1 MRKPKEGPANNRVN
15 LRLTDDEL
23 NHVLAKKGKKT
34 KAKYIRDL
42 ALPDYKKAYLL
53 IDENETP
60 VAVFRLKRNAKEAA
74 KVYSNHSVVKAIY
87 E

>member
-42 ALPDYKKAYLL
+42 ALPDYKKAYLV
-53 IDENETP
+53 IDETGSP
-60 VAVFRLKRNAKEAA
+60 VSVFRLRRNAISSA
-74 KVYSNHSVVKAIY
+74 KKNQTVVKAIY